1 MPEVRHPRHATGL
14 WALVIA
20 VGFAFVGGCDSGEQP
35 ADSAK
40 NETTVKAQQNMAD
53 FMKNQQP
60 KSKTTKR

>member
-1 MPEVRHPRHATGL
+1 L